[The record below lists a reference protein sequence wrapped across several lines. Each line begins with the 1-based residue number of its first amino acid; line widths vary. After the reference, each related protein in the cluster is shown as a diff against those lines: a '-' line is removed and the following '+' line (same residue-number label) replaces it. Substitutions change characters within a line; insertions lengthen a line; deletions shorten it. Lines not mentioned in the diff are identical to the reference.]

1 MIDISL
7 LRDNPELF
15 KDDLRKRKEP
25 QNIVDD
31 VLKLDKEWR
40 NLLTDRD
47 NLKAERN
54 KVNLDIAK
62 LKQAKKPATTEI
74 KAMQAIA
81 SKIKKADEKTEKKL
95 AERDELLCT
104 LPNLMHD
111 SVPPGEDDKD
121 NVIIKTVGK
130 KPAIKKPLD
139 HIDLGLKHDLFDTE
153 RAAKTSG
160 ARFYFLKNEGAELEM
175 ALAQYAMKVMIKEGF
190 TPMIPP
196 VLVREE
202 VMYGVGMLPKSRN
215 EIFKIENEDLYL
227 ALTAEHSLGGYLMN
241 ETFEKTELPIRLAGL
256 SSCFRTE
263 AGSHGRDTKGIFRVH
278 QFQKVEMFS
287 FTEPEKSWDEHEKLL
302 AVAEKLVK
310 DLEIPYR
317 VVNICTGDLGNVA
330 SKKYDIEAWL
340 PGQGKYREIISCSN
354 CTDYQARRLNI
365 KYRPQAG
372 ERGIPL
378 HTLNSTALAL
388 GRTIVAILEN
398 HQQADGTI
406 KVPKVLHPYM
416 STKVIGKK

>member
-54 KVNLDIAK
+54 KVNLEIAK
-62 LKQAKKPATTEI
+62 LKQAKKPAEKEI

-111 SVPPGEDDKD
+111 SVLPGEDDKD
-121 NVIIKTVGK
+121 NVVIRTVGK
-130 KPAIKKPLD
+130 KPAIKNPLD

-153 RAAKTSG
+153 RASKTSG

-227 ALTAEHSLGGYLMN
+227 VLTAEHSIGGYLMN
-241 ETFEKTELPIRLAGL
+241 ETFEKTELP
-256 SSCFRTE
+256 E

-287 FTEPEKSWDEHEKLL
+287 FTEPEKSWEEHEKLL
-302 AVAEKLVK
+302 AIAEKLVK

-317 VVNICTGDLGNVA
+317 LVNICTGDLGNIA

>member
-25 QNIVDD
+25 QNIIDD

-54 KVNLDIAK
+54 TVNLEIAK
-62 LKQAKKPATTEI
+62 LKQAKKPAEKEI

-95 AERDELLCT
+95 TERDELLYT

-121 NVIIKTVGK
+121 NVVIKTIGK
-130 KPAIKKPLD
+130 KTTIKKPLD
-139 HIDLGLKHDLFDTE
+139 HIDLGLKHNLFDTE

-175 ALAQYAMKVMIKEGF
+175 ALAQYAMKTLIEEGF

-227 ALTAEHSLGGYLMN
+227 VLTAEHAIGGYLMN
-241 ETFEKTELPIRLAGL
+241 ESFEKT
-256 SSCFRTE
+256 
-263 AGSHGRDTKGIFRVH
+263 
-278 QFQKVEMFS
+278 
-287 FTEPEKSWDEHEKLL
+287 
-302 AVAEKLVK
+302 
-310 DLEIPYR
+310 
-317 VVNICTGDLGNVA
+317 
-330 SKKYDIEAWL
+330 
-340 PGQGKYREIISCSN
+340 
-354 CTDYQARRLNI
+354 
-365 KYRPQAG
+365 
-372 ERGIPL
+372 
-378 HTLNSTALAL
+378 
-388 GRTIVAILEN
+388 
-398 HQQADGTI
+398 
-406 KVPKVLHPYM
+406 
-416 STKVIGKK
+416 